1 MQLILWRHAEAED
14 HAPSDMLRPL
24 TPRGRKQA
32 AKVAG
37 WLHAQLGS
45 ELPQWRVI
53 ASPALRAQQT
63 ATALQLP
70 VETIDAIAPDRGA
83 RAVLEAAGWP
93 RAKHN
98 VIVVGH
104 QPTLGMVAARLING
118 VDGYVSVKKDTT
130 WWFESRDRDGGM
142 QIVLRAMVSPD
153 TIR

>member
-14 HAPSDMLRPL
+14 NAPSDLLRPL
-24 TPRGRKQA
+24 TLRGRKQA

-37 WLHAQLGS
+37 WLHEQLGS
-45 ELPQWRVI
+45 DLPQWRVI

-70 VETIDAIAPDRGA
+70 VQTVETIAPDCGA
-83 RAVLEAAGWP
+83 HAVLAAAGWP
-93 RAKHN
+93 HAAQN

-118 VDGYVSVKKDTT
+118 ADGYISIRKGAM
-130 WWFESRDRDGGM
+130 WWFESRDRQGGI
-142 QIVLRAMVSPD
+142 QTVLRAMVTPD
-153 TIR
+153 TVS

>member
-1 MQLILWRHAEAED
+1 MHLILWRHAEAED
-14 HAPSDMLRPL
+14 YAPTDLLRPL
-24 TPRGRKQA
+24 TLRGRKQA

-45 ELPQWRVI
+45 ELLQWHVI

-70 VETIDAIAPDRGA
+70 FETIDAIAPDVA
-83 RAVLEAAGWP
+83 PAAVLTSAGWP
-93 RAKHN
+93 DSIHN
-98 VIVVGH
+98 MIVVGH

-118 VDGYVSVKKDTT
+118 TDGYVSVRKGAM
-130 WWFESRDRDGGM
+130 WWFESRDRAGGT
-142 QIVLRAMVSPD
+142 QTVLRAMVTPD